1 MKNGPLFFL
10 GLFAALAISWGGV
23 VLSSHGQLGDLAP
36 YFDETDGVQPART
49 PGVAL
54 RGQLVYADLG
64 CAACHTQQVRR
75 AGFGS
80 DIDRKW
86 GERQSVAR
94 DYIFQIRPQLGN
106 SRIGPDLANVGGR
119 KPAYDTEDL
128 TSLLYTG
135 VIPGTKAVTHPTYKF
150 LFTDREI
157 VGERTPDALKLKG
170 DAAPAAGR
178 EIVPTERARTLVAYL
193 LGSNQA
199 YSFPEAKP
207 LTVKAAPAAKKA
219 DADHAHDAK
228 PEAKK

>member
-10 GLFAALAISWGGV
+10 GLFGALALSWGGI
-23 VLSSHGQLGDLAP
+23 VLSSHGQLGGLAP
-36 YFDETDGVQPART
+36 YFDETDGAQPART
-49 PGVAL
+49 PGLAL
-54 RGQLVYADLG
+54 RGQLVYGDLG

-80 DIDRKW
+80 DVERGW

-106 SRIGPDLANVGGR
+106 SRIGPDLANLGGR
-119 KPAYDTEDL
+119 KSPFDAEDL
-128 TSLLYTG
+128 MGILYNG
-135 VIPGTKAVTHPTYKF
+135 VIPDAHKGPHPTYKF

-157 VGERTPDALKLKG
+157 AGQRTPDALKLKG
-170 DAAPAAGR
+170 DAAPAPGR

-193 LGSNQA
+193 LASNQT
-199 YSFPEAKP
+199 YSFPESKP
-207 LTVKAAPAAKKA
+207 LAVKAVAAPKKA
-219 DADHAHDAK
+219 DAGHAHDAK